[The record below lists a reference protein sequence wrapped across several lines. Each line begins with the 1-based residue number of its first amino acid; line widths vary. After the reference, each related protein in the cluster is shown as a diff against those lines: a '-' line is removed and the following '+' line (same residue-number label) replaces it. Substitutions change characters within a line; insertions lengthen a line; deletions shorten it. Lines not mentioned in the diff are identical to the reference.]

1 MEPVVVLAQPARHGS
16 IGVLDRHPVLVQ
28 TSDDHSGRR
37 VSESNRVEAFSDGVL
52 AIALTLLVLDLHSDA
67 ARGDFG
73 HELTQQ
79 WPGYV
84 AYLAAFLN
92 IAAIWI
98 NHHDLFTR
106 VRSVDTRLVG
116 ANLLILLV
124 ASLFP
129 WPAAVMAAA
138 VRTGDHHDQV
148 ISTVLYAGVGFC
160 VPLAFICVYTYL
172 ARHPDLLEH
181 TRDADYARLGA
192 RRSVISVIVYPI
204 SAAVALIAPVAALVA
219 YAALPAYFIAT
230 LLISGKDGPAQQTRG
245 S

>member
-1 MEPVVVLAQPARHGS
+1 
-16 IGVLDRHPVLVQ
+16 VQ
-28 TSDDHSGRR
+28 TSDDRPVRR
-37 VSESNRVEAFSDGVL
+37 VSESGRVEAFSDGVL

-67 ARGDFG
+67 ARGEFG
-73 HELTQQ
+73 HELAQQ

-106 VRSVDTRLVG
+106 VARVDIRLVG

-138 VRTGDHHDQV
+138 VRDGDHHDQV
-148 ISTVLYAGVGFC
+148 ISTVLYAGIGFC
-160 VPLAFICVYTYL
+160 VPLAYICVYSYL
-172 ARHPDLLEH
+172 ARHAALLEH
-181 TRDADYARLGA
+181 ADDADYARRGV
-192 RRSVISVIVYPI
+192 RRSLVSVAVYPV
-204 SAAVALIAPVAALVA
+204 SAVIALFAPVVALIAFV
-219 YAALPAYFIAT
+219 ALPAYFIST
-230 LLISGKDGPAQQTRG
+230 LLLADAD
-245 S
+245 